1 MIKKLK
7 PLLSAYRW
15 VFLFFIIIGLIFF
28 LDDTRKINPIEI
40 RKINQTFGCGFDV
53 VWNDWGRS
61 ELNLLKQIRV
71 LISEK
76 EEALKKQEEAIERR
90 MVEHWYDPPPNARL
104 DGFTRIEGEGWWAKR
119 GESFFAERRAIDSCL
134 QFMSQKKVSKF
145 AVDKA
150 LKQTTYKLF
159 NEAMT
164 SGGIILVTQIVK
176 ECYKDLIYR
185 NFPACI
191 MLDNY
196 ASQVDISFRKG
207 MGVKEDNQFFSRLN
221 FITRIRNNFPKEV
234 NYNEYDFLIN
244 YYDQK
249 THEIYDDYHSKESRF
264 FDNEDSN

>member
-1 MIKKLK
+1 MKIKKLK
-7 PLLSAYRW
+7 TVLWTYKGG
-15 VFLFFIIIGLIFF
+15 FLFFIILGLIFF

-53 VWNDWGRS
+53 IRNDWGRA
-61 ELNLLKQIRV
+61 ELNLFKQEQK
-71 LISEK
+71 LITDRKAYERRPIDSMTPKIYKRLMLREK
-76 EEALKKQEEAIERR
+76 EKT
-90 MVEHWYDPPPNARL
+90 
-104 DGFTRIEGEGWWAKR
+104 FTITRDMNIWPYEQYM
-119 GESFFAERRAIDSCL
+119 ESKSNITSCL

-221 FITRIRNNFPKEV
+221 FISRIKNNFPKGV
-234 NYNEYDFLIN
+234 KYNEYDFLIH

-249 THEIYDDYHSKESRF
+249 THEIYDDYHSKKSHLKM
-264 FDNEDSN
+264 DQ

>member
-1 MIKKLK
+1 MLK
-7 PLLSAYRW
+7 NRKHTLSANW
-15 VFLFFIIIGLIFF
+15 FLIILIPILGLIFF

-71 LISEK
+71 LIVEEEEAYKQEK
-76 EEALKKQEEAIERR
+76 EAAYRRSIIE
-90 MVEHWYDPPPNARL
+90 HLYDPPPNARRE
-104 DGFTRIEGEGWWAKR
+104 GFTSIKGAAEGGR
-119 GESFFAERRAIDSCL
+119 NFFAERRAIDSCL

-145 AVDKA
+145 TVDKA

-221 FITRIRNNFPKEV
+221 FISRIKNNFPKGV
-234 NYNEYDFLIN
+234 KYNEYDLLIN

-249 THEIYDDYHSKESRF
+249 THEIYDDYHSKKSHLKM
-264 FDNEDSN
+264 DQ

>member
-1 MIKKLK
+1 MKIKKLK
-7 PLLSAYRW
+7 TVLW
-15 VFLFFIIIGLIFF
+15 TNKGGFLFFIIIGLIFF

-53 VWNDWGRS
+53 VRNDWGRS
-61 ELNLLKQIRV
+61 ELNLFKQEQK
-71 LISEK
+71 LITDRKAYESRPIMRMPKIYKRLMLREK
-76 EEALKKQEEAIERR
+76 EKS
-90 MVEHWYDPPPNARL
+90 
-104 DGFTRIEGEGWWAKR
+104 FTKTRDMDIWPYEKYMN
-119 GESFFAERRAIDSCL
+119 SKSNITSCL
-134 QFMSQKKVSKF
+134 QFMSQKKVNKF

-150 LKQTTYKLF
+150 LKHTIYKLF
-159 NEAMT
+159 NEAIT

-176 ECYKDLIYR
+176 ECYKDLIHR

-207 MGVKEDNQFFSRLN
+207 MGIKEDNQFFSRLN

-234 NYNEYDFLIN
+234 KYNEYDFLIN

-249 THEIYDDYHSKESRF
+249 THEIYDDYHSKESSF

>member
-1 MIKKLK
+1 MKIKKLK
-7 PLLSAYRW
+7 TVLWTYKGG
-15 VFLFFIIIGLIFF
+15 FLFFIILGLIFF

-71 LISEK
+71 LIVEEEEAYKQEK
-76 EEALKKQEEAIERR
+76 EAAYRRSIE
-90 MVEHWYDPPPNARL
+90 HLYDPPPNAWRE
-104 DGFTRIEGEGWWAKR
+104 GFTSIKGGTTEGGR
-119 GESFFAERRAIDSCL
+119 NFFALIRAIDSCL

-207 MGVKEDNQFFSRLN
+207 MGIKEDNQFFSRLN

-249 THEIYDDYHSKESRF
+249 THEIYDDYHSKKSHLKM
-264 FDNEDSN
+264 DQ

>member
-1 MIKKLK
+1 
-7 PLLSAYRW
+7 
-15 VFLFFIIIGLIFF
+15 

-40 RKINQTFGCGFDV
+40 RKINQTFGCSFDV

-76 EEALKKQEEAIERR
+76 EEAYKQEKEAAYRRSIE
-90 MVEHWYDPPPNARL
+90 HLYDPPPNVRRE
-104 DGFTRIEGEGWWAKR
+104 GFTSIR
-119 GESFFAERRAIDSCL
+119 GTAERGRNFFAEKRAIDSCL

-207 MGVKEDNQFFSRLN
+207 MGIKEDNQFFSRLN
-221 FITRIRNNFPKEV
+221 FISRIKNNFPKGV
-234 NYNEYDFLIN
+234 KYNEYDFLIH

-249 THEIYDDYHSKESRF
+249 THEIYDDYHSKKSHLKM
-264 FDNEDSN
+264 DQ